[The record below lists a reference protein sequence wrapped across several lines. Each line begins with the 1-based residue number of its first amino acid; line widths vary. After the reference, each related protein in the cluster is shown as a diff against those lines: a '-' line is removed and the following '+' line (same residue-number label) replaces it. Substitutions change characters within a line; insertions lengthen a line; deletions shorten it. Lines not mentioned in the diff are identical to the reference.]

1 MRERDL
7 ATLRN
12 ILTARG
18 GFGHREHLELAWSY
32 LREYPPDEAAE
43 VMSAAIKHV
52 ARLHG
57 ADRKYHETVTR
68 TWVHLVA
75 VHCQRWGEDT
85 FDRFLERNGDLL
97 DSRLLT
103 HFYSREAILSED
115 ARAAWISPDMHPL
128 PALA

>member
-1 MRERDL
+1 
-7 ATLRN
+7 
-12 ILTARG
+12 
-18 GFGHREHLELAWSY
+18 
-32 LREYPPDEAAE
+32 
-43 VMSAAIKHV
+43 
-52 ARLHG
+52 
-57 ADRKYHETVTR
+57 
-68 TWVHLVA
+68 VHLVA